1 MTTRHLPLA
10 IALLSLAACVVKT
23 DELKPKTAAECEAL
37 GEKACGYKC
46 VAVDDPATGCGE
58 ARCTPCPANGPANTV
73 AACDDSTDACTYAC
87 AQGWGDCSG
96 GTDGCETNVLD
107 DPYNCGACGRVCP
120 GSCALGACAPLV
132 QLDTTGFEPRGMVN
146 HRGGV
151 FFVQWN
157 ADIYEQALRGID
169 GSYLAEQL
177 GDVRW
182 VASDPISDLI
192 WMTTSF
198 PSTESALGFKFG
210 IGGINPG
217 TLNGNWFPVLDPIAS
232 SEYLDGIAP
241 TAAGPI
247 LFTSSQDRDLFVFEP
262 WALPPRTTYIDLVA
276 TSGRPKGIAHVS
288 AFGRSFYVLGYSDF
302 GGTISMVEDVGGVIS
317 GESIVT
323 HDPGVV
329 LGTPSRLAAWVAPL
343 DATNVHLFWASED
356 DGSVW
361 TAPFGTWSSAQRVSP
376 PTGPTSLMDITADPD
391 GVYWT
396 NRSTGLVR
404 MWDAW
409 SGAVVTLAR
418 STSPFGVAV
427 SGSWVYWSDDVNQA
441 IYWTSKY

>member
-1 MTTRHLPLA
+1 MTTLRLPVA

-73 AACDDSTDACTYAC
+73 AACDVSTDACTYAC
-87 AQGWGDCSG
+87 AQGWDDCNG
-96 GTDGCETNVLD
+96 GTDGCETYVLD
-107 DPYNCGACGRVCP
+107 DSYNCGACGRACP
-120 GSCALGACAPLV
+120 GSCSLGACAPQV
-132 QLDTTGFEPRGMVN
+132 QLYTTGFEPRGMVN
-146 HRGGV
+146 HRGNLY
-151 FFVQWN
+151 FVQWS
-157 ADIYEQALRGID
+157 ADLYEQALRRID
-169 GSYLAEQL
+169 GSYLTEQL

-198 PSTESALGFKFG
+198 ATGGSALGFKFG
-210 IGGINPG
+210 IGAIDPG
-217 TLNGNWFPVLDPIAS
+217 SLNGYWFEALDPISS
-232 SEYLDGIAP
+232 SEYLDGIAV
-241 TAAGPI
+241 TTAGPV
-247 LFTSSQDRDLFVFEP
+247 LFTSSQDRDLFVFDP
-262 WALPPRTTYIDLVA
+262 YAAQPATTRIDLLA

-288 AFGRSFYVLGYSDF
+288 ALGRSFYVLGYSDF
-302 GGTISMVEDVGGVIS
+302 GGTISMVEDVGGGAIS
-317 GESIVT
+317 GESYAT
-323 HDPGVV
+323 G
-329 LGTPSRLAAWVAPL
+329 LGGTPSRIAAWVSPL
-343 DATNVHLFWASED
+343 DATNVQLFWASED

-361 TAPFGTWSSAQRVSP
+361 AAGFGTWSSAQVSP

-418 STSPFGVAV
+418 STSPFGIA
-427 SGSWVYWSDDVNQA
+427 SDGSWIYWSDDVDQA
-441 IYWTSKY
+441 IYWTTKY